1 MIGAVKSYKMIVK
14 GDDDIAK
21 IQEKHETANKMEDLF
36 SKFRVALPEIKQ
48 NKKKVLSDVTF
59 CPFQQLYR

>member
-48 NKKKVLSDVTF
+48 NKKKSSFRRHIL
-59 CPFQQLYR
+59 PFSAVI